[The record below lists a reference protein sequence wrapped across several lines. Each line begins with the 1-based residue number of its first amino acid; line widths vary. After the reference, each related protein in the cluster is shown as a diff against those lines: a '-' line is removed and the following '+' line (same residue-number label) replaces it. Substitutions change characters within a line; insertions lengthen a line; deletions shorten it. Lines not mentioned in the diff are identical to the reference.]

1 MQYQHTNT
9 SHNRSWFSSVA
20 EIAGGMGLR
29 SPQPQQLA
37 LDFAPAQVRSHGLRD
52 AHTYP
57 QVARRKGASFRVPAS
72 QAWGFA
78 YLELRAGN
86 SWPLMGFD
94 CDVPEKVLDALVSNH
109 WGARSD
115 VCPALPEPNMI
126 VQRRSNSHSHVSY
139 FLAKP
144 VHRGAT
150 AREAPLRLFAR
161 ISEFYRQA
169 LGADPGYNGVLTH
182 NPMRSAH
189 RHGEFLTHW
198 GCNRPYSLSELA
210 EPIPRGWRLP
220 VKPTTE
226 AGRNCA
232 LFVALMKWAG
242 SPANIGREVLA
253 VGRATNDGLDV
264 PLGDSEV
271 AGLAKSVEGYRDGWI
286 AKGRF
291 YTEAE
296 REAWGRSLGLRGG
309 VVRRAAKADRDE
321 RIIEGR
327 VAGLSYRK
335 LAQLFKLDS
344 ATVWHIVNRG
354 VGRTTQYR
362 DGWIAKGRFY
372 TETEREAWGRSLGL
386 RGGVVRRAAKAD
398 RDERII
404 EGRVAGLSYRK
415 LAQLFKL
422 DSATVWHIVNRGVG
436 RTGVGRTTQIVSLQ
450 P

>member
-1 MQYQHTNT
+1 MRYQHTNSNT
-9 SHNRSWFSSVA
+9 SHNRSGFSSVA

-52 AHTYP
+52 AHTHP
-57 QVARRKGASFRVPAS
+57 QVARRKGESFRVPAS
-72 QAWGFA
+72 QAWVFA

-94 CDVPEKVLDALVSNH
+94 CDVPEKVLEALVSNH

-115 VCPALPEPNMI
+115 SCPALPEPNMI

-144 VHRGAT
+144 VHRGPT

-220 VKPTTE
+220 LKPTTE

-242 SPANIGREVLA
+242 SPANIGREVVA
-253 VGRATNDGLDV
+253 VARATNDGLDV

-271 AGLAKSVEGYRDGWI
+271 AGLAKSVERYRRSWI

-296 REAWGRSLGLRGG
+296 REAWGCALGLRSGLA
-309 VVRRAAKADRDE
+309 RRKGTAARNKSIREDP
-321 RIIEGR
+321 RINAEL
-327 VAGLSYRK
+327 ASEHGLTMRQIQRIRK
-335 LAQLFKLDS
+335 Q
-344 ATVWHIVNRG
+344 N
-354 VGRTTQYR
+354 
-362 DGWIAKGRFY
+362 
-372 TETEREAWGRSLGL
+372 
-386 RGGVVRRAAKAD
+386 
-398 RDERII
+398 
-404 EGRVAGLSYRK
+404 
-415 LAQLFKL
+415 
-422 DSATVWHIVNRGVG
+422 
-436 RTGVGRTTQIVSLQ
+436 
-450 P
+450 

>member
-1 MQYQHTNT
+1 MQYQHTN
-9 SHNRSWFSSVA
+9 RSSGLSTLA
-20 EIAGGMGLR
+20 EIAGGAGLR
-29 SPQPQQLA
+29 SPQPQQLG
-37 LDFAPAQVRSHGLRD
+37 LDFVPAQVRSHGLRD

-57 QVARRKGASFRVPAS
+57 QVARRKGESFRVPAS
-72 QAWGFA
+72 QAWG
-78 YLELRAGN
+78 YPSLELRAGN

-115 VCPALPEPNMI
+115 AQPALPEPNMI

-198 GCNRPYSLSELA
+198 GCNRPYPLSELA

-220 VKPTTE
+220 LKPTTE

-242 SPANIGREVLA
+242 SPANIGREVVA
-253 VGRATNDGLDV
+253 VARATNDGLDV
-264 PLGDSEV
+264 PLGDGEV
-271 AGLAKSVEGYRDGWI
+271 TALAKSVERYRRSWDCV
-286 AKGRF
+286 AAVARRKGSNEELRPW
-291 YTEAE
+291 EAE
-296 REAWGRSLGLRGG
+296 GISRRWWYRRRGEGTAARIAARNKSIREDPRINAELASEHGLTVRQIRRIRNATRGG
-309 VVRRAAKADRDE
+309 GTLKC
-321 RIIEGR
+321 
-327 VAGLSYRK
+327 
-335 LAQLFKLDS
+335 
-344 ATVWHIVNRG
+344 T
-354 VGRTTQYR
+354 
-362 DGWIAKGRFY
+362 
-372 TETEREAWGRSLGL
+372 
-386 RGGVVRRAAKAD
+386 
-398 RDERII
+398 
-404 EGRVAGLSYRK
+404 
-415 LAQLFKL
+415 
-422 DSATVWHIVNRGVG
+422 
-436 RTGVGRTTQIVSLQ
+436 RTTQIVSSFDLREKEREDFDFGASARGKTKTFLIA
-450 P
+450 

>member
-1 MQYQHTNT
+1 MGGGTDEDASMQYQHTNT
-9 SHNRSWFSSVA
+9 SHNRNSGFSSVA

-72 QAWGFA
+72 QAWG
-78 YLELRAGN
+78 YPSLELRAGN

-115 VCPALPEPNMI
+115 SCPALPEPNMI
-126 VQRRSNSHSHVSY
+126 VQRRCNSHSHVSY

-144 VHRGAT
+144 VHRGPT

-242 SPANIGREVLA
+242 SPANIGREVVA
-253 VGRATNDGLDV
+253 VARATNDGLDV

-271 AGLAKSVEGYRDGWI
+271 AGLAKSVERYRRSWI

-296 REAWGRSLGLRGG
+296 REAWGRVLGVRGG
-309 VVRRAAKADRDE
+309 PASGASRRKGTAGRD
-321 RIIEGR
+321 
-327 VAGLSYRK
+327 
-335 LAQLFKLDS
+335 QLML
-344 ATVWHIVNRG
+344 G
-354 VGRTTQYR
+354 
-362 DGWIAKGRFY
+362 GWING
-372 TETEREAWGRSLGL
+372 
-386 RGGVVRRAAKAD
+386 
-398 RDERII
+398 
-404 EGRVAGLSYRK
+404 
-415 LAQLFKL
+415 
-422 DSATVWHIVNRGVG
+422 
-436 RTGVGRTTQIVSLQ
+436 
-450 P
+450 

>member
-1 MQYQHTNT
+1 MGGGTDGEASMRYQHTNT
-9 SHNRSWFSSVA
+9 SHQATSHNRSSGFSSVA

-57 QVARRKGASFRVPAS
+57 QVARGQGASFRVPAS
-72 QAWGFA
+72 QAWG
-78 YLELRAGN
+78 YPSLELRAGN

-115 VCPALPEPNMI
+115 AQPALPEPNMI

-144 VHRGAT
+144 VHRGPT

-226 AGRNCA
+226 ADRNCA

-242 SPANIGREVLA
+242 SPANIGREVVA
-253 VGRATNDGLDV
+253 VARATNDGLDV

-271 AGLAKSVEGYRDGWI
+271 AGLAKSVERYRRSWI

-296 REAWGRSLGLRGG
+296 REAWGCALGLRSGLARRKGSNEELRLWEAEGIHRAMWYRRRGEGNAARIAARNKSIREDPRINAELASEHGLTVRQIQRIRNQLGGG
-309 VVRRAAKADRDE
+309 VTLK
-321 RIIEGR
+321 
-327 VAGLSYRK
+327 
-335 LAQLFKLDS
+335 
-344 ATVWHIVNRG
+344 
-354 VGRTTQYR
+354 
-362 DGWIAKGRFY
+362 
-372 TETEREAWGRSLGL
+372 
-386 RGGVVRRAAKAD
+386 
-398 RDERII
+398 
-404 EGRVAGLSYRK
+404 
-415 LAQLFKL
+415 
-422 DSATVWHIVNRGVG
+422 
-436 RTGVGRTTQIVSLQ
+436 
-450 P
+450 

>member
-9 SHNRSWFSSVA
+9 SHNRSSGFSSVA

-57 QVARRKGASFRVPAS
+57 QVARGQGESFRVPAS
-72 QAWGFA
+72 QAWG
-78 YLELRAGN
+78 YPSLELRAGN

-115 VCPALPEPNMI
+115 AQPALPEPNMI

-144 VHRGAT
+144 VHRGPT

-220 VKPTTE
+220 VKRSEPKLR
-226 AGRNCA
+226 G
-232 LFVALMKWAG
+232 
-242 SPANIGREVLA
+242 EVL
-253 VGRATNDGLDV
+253 
-264 PLGDSEV
+264 PSE
-271 AGLAKSVEGYRDGWI
+271 A
-286 AKGRF
+286 
-291 YTEAE
+291 
-296 REAWGRSLGLRGG
+296 
-309 VVRRAAKADRDE
+309 
-321 RIIEGR
+321 
-327 VAGLSYRK
+327 
-335 LAQLFKLDS
+335 
-344 ATVWHIVNRG
+344 
-354 VGRTTQYR
+354 
-362 DGWIAKGRFY
+362 
-372 TETEREAWGRSLGL
+372 
-386 RGGVVRRAAKAD
+386 
-398 RDERII
+398 
-404 EGRVAGLSYRK
+404 
-415 LAQLFKL
+415 
-422 DSATVWHIVNRGVG
+422 
-436 RTGVGRTTQIVSLQ
+436 TQIVRL
-450 P
+450 

>member
-1 MQYQHTNT
+1 MRYQHTNT
-9 SHNRSWFSSVA
+9 SHQARRKHQERLFSGPWTPEDTGDCAARQRRALWREATSHNRSSGFSSVA

-57 QVARRKGASFRVPAS
+57 QVARGQGSSFRVPAS
-72 QAWGFA
+72 QAWG
-78 YLELRAGN
+78 YPSLELRAGN

-115 VCPALPEPNMI
+115 SCPALPEPNMI

-144 VHRGAT
+144 VHRGPT

-189 RHGEFLTHW
+189 RQGEFLTHW

-210 EPIPRGWRLP
+210 EPIPRGWHLP

-242 SPANIGREVLA
+242 SPANIGREVVA
-253 VGRATNDGLDV
+253 VARATNDGLDV

-271 AGLAKSVEGYRDGWI
+271 AGIAKSVERYRRSWI

-296 REAWGRSLGLRGG
+296 REAWGRVLGIRGG
-309 VVRRAAKADRDE
+309 PASGASRRKGTAGRDQLMLGGGSMGKRLTQAQIAALHGVSQQTVSYVVRRAGHSNAA
-321 RIIEGR
+321 RIAARNKSIREDPR
-327 VAGLSYRK
+327 INAELASEHGL
-335 LAQLFKLDS
+335 
-344 ATVWHIVNRG
+344 TVRQIRQIRNR
-354 VGRTTQYR
+354 
-362 DGWIAKGRFY
+362 
-372 TETEREAWGRSLGL
+372 
-386 RGGVVRRAAKAD
+386 
-398 RDERII
+398 
-404 EGRVAGLSYRK
+404 
-415 LAQLFKL
+415 
-422 DSATVWHIVNRGVG
+422 N
-436 RTGVGRTTQIVSLQ
+436 
-450 P
+450 